1 MPREQA
7 LETSTSTS
15 EEKLRTGPVFDSA
28 PDQGKQQ
35 GRELDTGKVEPASIA
50 EAVAAARN
58 RLRQLFRWLAA
69 LLGLALGVWLS
80 MPVGAVEERVLQVQ
94 PGDSLSRIAAE
105 LAVSEQDLIAWNQEA
120 YPLIAERRVQIGWVL
135 EYHLGDELP
144 RWRVLVAP
152 LLETKTGQQLAAWI
166 QYSTE
171 SFGDPE
177 KSSDRLETRYI
188 LGWINYYRREAG
200 LPELY
205 RDFDLDRLAE
215 ARAEIYTGVRD
226 KPLNDYPLC
235 EVCVEIRSRWF
246 QTGSVGMDWQYTEKE
261 ALLGDYVTIGIGY
274 VTRRDDPHRRPWNG
288 ASVVAIFY
296 PSEDE

>member
-35 GRELDTGKVEPASIA
+35 GRELDTGK
-50 EAVAAARN
+50 
-58 RLRQLFRWLAA
+58 
-69 LLGLALGVWLS
+69 
-80 MPVGAVEERVLQVQ
+80 VEERVLQVQ

-135 EYHLGDELP
+135 EYPLGAELP

-188 LGWINYYRREAG
+188 LGWVNYYRRGGG
-200 LPELY
+200 LPGVY
-205 RDFDLDRLAE
+205 RAFVFSFLWE
-215 ARAEIYTGVRD
+215 ACRAG
-226 KPLNDYPLC
+226 
-235 EVCVEIRSRWF
+235 
-246 QTGSVGMDWQYTEKE
+246 
-261 ALLGDYVTIGIGY
+261 
-274 VTRRDDPHRRPWNG
+274 
-288 ASVVAIFY
+288 
-296 PSEDE
+296 